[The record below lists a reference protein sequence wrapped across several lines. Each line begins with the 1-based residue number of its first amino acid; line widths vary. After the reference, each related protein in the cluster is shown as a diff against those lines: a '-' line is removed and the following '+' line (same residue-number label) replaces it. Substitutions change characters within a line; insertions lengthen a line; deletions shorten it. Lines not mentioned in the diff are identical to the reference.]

1 MNNWFDANLVAP
13 HHEPNTDGKACVVI
27 GESGNVYRARYM
39 HDYEPPEVDTK
50 YWSEFTF
57 CGRGVENEH
66 YEINEKIVL
75 WQYLPE

>member
-1 MNNWFDANLVAP
+1 MKWNKVEDFLPPV
-13 HHEPNTDGKACVVI
+13 EPNTDGKACVVI
-27 GESGNVYRARYM
+27 GESGNVYRARWM
-39 HDYEPPEVDTK
+39 HDVEEPDIDTK

-66 YEINEKIVL
+66 YEINEKIVM